1 MEQPPRFVTDS
12 NLVSQLKKSLYGLKQ
27 APWDWHAKI
36 ENLFLRLAF
45 KQCESDNILYVLHSN
60 TGTLIFTVHVHDLI
74 INCNNN
80 FLILRLKRQFVNSF
94 DMTDLGTLHYFLG
107 LQVLPLYD
115 GFFISHSK
123 YVMDLLLCF
132 NIVHF

>member
-27 APWDWHAKI
+27 APWACHAKLK
-36 ENLFLRLAF
+36 NFFLRLGF
-45 KQCESDNILYVLHSN
+45 KQCESYHILYVLHSN
-60 TGTLIFTVHVHDLI
+60 IDTLIVIVHVHDLI
-74 INCNNN
+74 INCNNIS
-80 FLILRLKRQFVNSF
+80 LIFRLKRQCVNSF